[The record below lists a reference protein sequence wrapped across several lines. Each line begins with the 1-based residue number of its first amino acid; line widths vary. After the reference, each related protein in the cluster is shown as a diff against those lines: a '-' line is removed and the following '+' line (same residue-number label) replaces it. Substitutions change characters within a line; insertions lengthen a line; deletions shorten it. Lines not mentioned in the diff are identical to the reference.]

1 MLHES
6 YITAVFLE
14 NFNLGM
20 FCRIL
25 TIIYRKLS
33 RFKRIR
39 RIAQR
44 AIDGLSI
51 IVDYVCRR
59 PP

>member
-1 MLHES
+1 MKVAIFFKNFGLE
-6 YITAVFLE
+6 INFLY
-14 NFNLGM
+14 
-20 FCRIL
+20 L

-39 RIAQR
+39 GIVQR

-51 IVDYVCRR
+51 IVDYVRRR